1 MQILLVEMF
10 SAILK
15 EWQSLSSWE
24 GQEPPVFIASFLR
37 FLHCGRYPWL
47 WNDEHVLVLP
57 AVVGIGSLFC
67 VLAMG

>member
-1 MQILLVEMF
+1 MSLG
-10 SAILK
+10 SAID
-15 EWQSLSSWE
+15 EVS
-24 GQEPPVFIASFLR
+24 VLR
-37 FLHCGRYPWL
+37 YLQCVRYPWL